1 MAFRDKLKKLESVS
15 EELTEVLVLPDGTE
29 VRYDH
34 EEVLEAFLAAMDR
47 REHRLLPYLRQ
58 TESREGLLGLIKAL
72 EASRERV
79 EGEAG
84 AE

>member
-58 TESREGLLGLIKAL
+58 TESREGLLGLINTL
-72 EASRERV
+72 EVSRESV